1 MNTSIT
7 TFSAA
12 KKWKNGLTHEEILK
26 RLTIADIVRYKLFA
40 YNVIRME
47 EEDAFWYHC
56 GQLVGAISKYFEERE
71 EDNRE
76 WRISE
81 IVIFLH
87 KHCKESRYR
96 W

>member
-1 MNTSIT
+1 
-7 TFSAA
+7 
-12 KKWKNGLTHEEILK
+12 
-26 RLTIADIVRYKLFA
+26 
-40 YNVIRME
+40 ME